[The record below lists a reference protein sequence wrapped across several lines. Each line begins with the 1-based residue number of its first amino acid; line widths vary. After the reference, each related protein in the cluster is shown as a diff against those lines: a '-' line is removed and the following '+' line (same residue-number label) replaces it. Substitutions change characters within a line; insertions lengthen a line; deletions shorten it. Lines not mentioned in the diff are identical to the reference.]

1 LIVDG
6 SVTLKHSITISGIRP
21 QSLMEGSSVKVV
33 AARPDGGIE
42 PLIWLYDY
50 KPQFD
55 RTYYF
60 RKPLKLPA
68 GTKIETYPS
77 SAGAVSL
84 LAQN

>member
-1 LIVDG
+1 
-6 SVTLKHSITISGIRP
+6 
-21 QSLMEGSSVKVV
+21 VV
-33 AARPDGGIE
+33 ATLPDGAIE

-77 SAGAVSL
+77 SVGTISL
-84 LAQN
+84 VARN